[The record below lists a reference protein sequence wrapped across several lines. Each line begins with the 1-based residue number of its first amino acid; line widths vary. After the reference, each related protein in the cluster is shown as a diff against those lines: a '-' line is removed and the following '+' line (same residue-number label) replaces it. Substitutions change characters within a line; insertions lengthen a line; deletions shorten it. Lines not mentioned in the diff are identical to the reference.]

1 MLLVVALDNT
11 NLAILW
17 VRERETENL
26 KVVLPRLP
34 LTVNC
39 TRRKVHENWKLEAGK
54 LQKKNQ
60 HARKVH
66 KKNIESRRV
75 AFHNWQ
81 RHQLSMGTLS
91 LWVFAWNLYELI
103 NFANGS
109 SLGSS
114 TFAYLPEIFPAIFP
128 VPKMRFFFLC
138 VWQLLSQLPYIKL
151 RRSDKWLNISISQWH
166 RKRDGESGRETL
178 RWCCAIAVQ
187 LNVKFLCRATRNLR
201 WQ

>member
-17 VRERETENL
+17 VRERESESENL

-39 TRRKVHENWKLEAGK
+39 TRWKVHENWKLETGK
-54 LQKKNQ
+54 

-75 AFHNWQ
+75 SLLFHNWQ

-103 NFANGS
+103 NFANA
-109 SLGSS
+109 SLCSS
-114 TFAYLPEIFPAIFP
+114 TFAYLPVIFPAIFP
-128 VPKMRFFFLC
+128 VSKMFSFLC
-138 VWQLLSQLPYIKL
+138 VLTTFVTVAVHQI
-151 RRSDKWLNISISQWH
+151 
-166 RKRDGESGRETL
+166 ETE
-178 RWCCAIAVQ
+178 RQMIEH
-187 LNVKFLCRATRNLR
+187 FH
-201 WQ
+201 

>member
-1 MLLVVALDNT
+1 MNFKYSAGCTDINVVSCCTWQHKLGNFMSE
-11 NLAILW
+11 
-17 VRERETENL
+17 RERETENL

-54 LQKKNQ
+54 LQKKTHT

-128 VPKMRFFFLC
+128 VPKMRFFFMRLTTF
-138 VWQLLSQLPYIKL
+138 VTVAVHQI
-151 RRSDKWLNISISQWH
+151 
-166 RKRDGESGRETL
+166 ETE
-178 RWCCAIAVQ
+178 RQMIEH
-187 LNVKFLCRATRNLR
+187 FH
-201 WQ
+201 